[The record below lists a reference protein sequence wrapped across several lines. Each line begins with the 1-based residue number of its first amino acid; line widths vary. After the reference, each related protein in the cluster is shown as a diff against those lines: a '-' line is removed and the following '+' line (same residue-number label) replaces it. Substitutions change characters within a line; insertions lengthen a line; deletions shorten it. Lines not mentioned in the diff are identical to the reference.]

1 MRSLALTLRMAVC
14 AAVVVMAV
22 AGPAAADQEDNA
34 PARPAHRAHHAH
46 HAHPGIAPADDA
58 ARQDFGGAEAY
69 GLVLSGC
76 TALAVAGLAVHRRR
90 RPVAVASG

>member
-1 MRSLALTLRMAVC
+1 MRSLALTLRMAAC
-14 AAVVVMAV
+14 AAVVVMAI

-34 PARPAHRAHHAH
+34 PARPAHPAH

-69 GLVLSGC
+69 GLVLSGG

-90 RPVAVASG
+90 RPVAVA